1 MEEDKKFYWLKLKKD
16 FFKRHDIRIIEDMP
30 NGKDYV
36 LFYLKLLCE
45 SVDHEGNLRF
55 SEQIPYNESMLST
68 ITNTNIDIVRSAI
81 KVFTELQLMEM
92 LDDKTIYMSE
102 VSKMMGYETEWAK
115 KKREYRERIKSGQ
128 CPSNVL
134 TMSDK
139 SKSIEKEKEIDIE
152 LDIEKEK
159 NIIKKENEAIGT
171 LEQLMCELEE
181 MKGKILTPKESE
193 QVLKIFNDYGYKT
206 ALYEIKKNQDKSSP
220 IAYTFKVLYEPIKPQ
235 QQETQCEWLK
245 NFKKQFDEKE

>member
-1 MEEDKKFYWLKLKKD
+1 MADRDSKRYYWLKLEKD
-16 FFKRHDIRIIEDMP
+16 FFKRHDIRIIEGMP
-30 NGKDYV
+30 NGKDYII
-36 LFYLKLLCE
+36 FYLKLLCE
-45 SVDHEGNLRF
+45 STSHEGYLRF
-55 SEQIPYNESMLST
+55 SETIPYNESMLST

-81 KVFTELQLMEM
+81 KVFTELQMM
-92 LDDKTIYMSE
+92 TIYDDGTIYFKQVEKMIGSE
-102 VSKMMGYETEWAK
+102 TGSAIR
-115 KKREYRERIKSGQ
+115 KREYRETQKAINGTNVGQ
-128 CPSNVL
+128 CL
-134 TMSDK
+134 LD
-139 SKSIEKEKEIDIE
+139 IEKEKEIDIE

-193 QVLKIFNDYGYKT
+193 QVLKIYQDYGYKT